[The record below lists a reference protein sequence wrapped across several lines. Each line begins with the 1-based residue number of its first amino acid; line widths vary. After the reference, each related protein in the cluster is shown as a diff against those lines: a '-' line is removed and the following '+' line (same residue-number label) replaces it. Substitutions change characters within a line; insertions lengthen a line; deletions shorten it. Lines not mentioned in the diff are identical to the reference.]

1 MLPSNS
7 AEALRNILVIGEQH
21 LAQPYIEKNYRES
34 LRCRTVF
41 TLPTLIT
48 LLTLLTLITLITTT
62 TGSVAAVS
70 QIAVAIVPQRL

>member
-48 LLTLLTLITLITTT
+48 LLTLITLITTT